1 MQGGELA
8 AQGAEI
14 CLGALDVRLQIF
26 QALEQIDGVGPGQVH
41 GLHGVV
47 QDHIDGIHHLFGGGV
62 GSSEQIVQ
70 GTNGDLALVD
80 RTVPGRQESL
90 DALVQV
96 VGGAGEA
103 LKNVQ
108 GIRNFAQAPVPLPQ
122 AVQDPV
128 SQAATV
134 VVPVVRKGVQA
145 RHKRLGHFLQKA
157 LIDLLLDGGDALVG
171 DFRGDGIFL
180 LVDIILDGGAV
191 NVALQDAHHILAE
204 ILGDDD
210 GGVVVPSL
218 DALQGVVAVHELPA
232 DLVVA
237 F

>member
-14 CLGALDVRLQIF
+14 CLGALDVRLQLF

-47 QDHIDGIHHLFGGGV
+47 QDHVDGIHHLFGGGV
-62 GSSEQIVQ
+62 GGGEQIVQ

-80 RTVPGRQESL
+80 RAVPGRQEGL

-96 VGGAGEA
+96 VGRAGEA
-103 LKNVQ
+103 LENVQ

-128 SQAATV
+128 SQAAAV
-134 VVPVVRKGVQA
+134 AVPVVRKGVQA
-145 RHKRLGHFLQKA
+145 RHERLGHFLQEA

-171 DFRGDGIFL
+171 DFRGNGIFL

-191 NVALQDAHHILAE
+191 DVALQNAHHILAE

-210 GGVVVPSL
+210 GGVVVPGL